1 MAKKTL
7 NSGTVIQIT
16 LNHNLGYTFAK
27 VINMCD
33 FSEYDLSTTFHLI
46 IYSYNYIVKKE
57 EDYREED
64 FLKAESLTGPLFVDD
79 ILWAIRNKK
88 YKVKGEVSLR
98 DYEKRL
104 PAFRGFSAMV
114 FKVHYYEDE
123 ATDWTYFDNG
133 TPFKWIVATYD
144 QVKHL
149 EDNTALG
156 YEAIEMRLS
165 MEILHRSSKNIKDY
179 YKLEDWEELSL
190 YNNMLYKTPFNEV
203 PDELKGRINKLKFK

>member
-7 NSGTVIQIT
+7 NSGTVIQVT
-16 LNHNLGYTFAK
+16 LNHNLGYTFVK
-27 VINMCD
+27 VVNMCD

-46 IYSYNYIVKKE
+46 IYSYNYIVQKE
-57 EDYREED
+57 EDYNED
-64 FLKAESLTGPLFVDD
+64 EFLKAEPLTGPLFVDD
-79 ILWAIRNKK
+79 ILWAIRKK
-88 YKVKGEVSLR
+88 FYKVKGEVSLR

-104 PAFRGFSAMV
+104 PAFRGFGARN

-123 ATDWTYFDNG
+123 ATNWSYFEKG

-156 YEAIEMRLS
+156 HEAIEMRLS
-165 MEILHRSSKNIKDY
+165 MEILHRSGKDIKDY
-179 YKLEDWEELSL
+179 YKLEDWQELRR
-190 YNNMLYKTPFNEV
+190 YNNMIYKTPFNEV
-203 PDELKGRINKLKFK
+203 PDELKGVVKRI

>member
-7 NSGTVIQIT
+7 KTGTVLQVT
-16 LNHNLGYTFAK
+16 LNHNLGFTFIK

-46 IYSYNYIVKKE
+46 IYSYNYIVQKE
-57 EDYREED
+57 EDYKEED
-64 FLKAESLTGPLFVDD
+64 FLKAEPLTGPLFVGD

-88 YKVKGEVSLR
+88 YKIKGEVSLR
-98 DYEKRL
+98 EYEKRL

-123 ATDWTYFDNG
+123 ATNWRYFENG
-133 TPFKWIVATYD
+133 TPFKWIATTYD
-144 QVKHL
+144 QIKHL
-149 EDNTALG
+149 EGNTALG

-165 MEILHRSSKNIKDY
+165 MEILHRSGKNIKDY

-190 YNNMLYKTPFNEV
+190 YNNMIYKTPFNEV
-203 PDELKGRINKLKFK
+203 PDELKGRVKK

>member
-1 MAKKTL
+1 MTKKTL

-16 LNHNLGYTFAK
+16 LNHNLGYIFAK

-46 IYSYNYIVKKE
+46 IYSYNYIVQKE
-57 EDYREED
+57 DDYRED
-64 FLKAESLTGPLFVDD
+64 VFLKAEPLTGPLFVDD

-98 DYEKRL
+98 EYEKRL
-104 PAFRGFSAMV
+104 PAFRGFSAMA
-114 FKVHYYEDE
+114 FKLHYYEDE
-123 ATDWTYFDNG
+123 ATHWDYFENG
-133 TPFKWIVATYD
+133 SPFKWIAATYD

-149 EDNTALG
+149 EDNTALD

-165 MEILHRSSKNIKDY
+165 MEILHRSGKNIKDY

-190 YNNMLYKTPFNEV
+190 YNNMIYKTPFNEV
-203 PDELKGRINKLKFK
+203 PDELKGRVKK